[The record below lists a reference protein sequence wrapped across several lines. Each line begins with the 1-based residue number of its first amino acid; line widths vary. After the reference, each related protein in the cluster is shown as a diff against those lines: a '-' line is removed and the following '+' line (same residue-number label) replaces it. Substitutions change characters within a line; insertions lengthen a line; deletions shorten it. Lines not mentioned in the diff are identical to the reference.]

1 MPATTHFRLKTPI
14 LDSNDTPGTSPAARK
29 PSGLDTRCPENG
41 HHPMGAA
48 RNGVLEELKRF
59 DKVWRSQPDSEMD
72 GDQASEISACE
83 TLEYDEWESEVDDFE
98 LEQDS
103 RLIKAVVFSQPHTQP
118 IQRLL
123 YCSVET
129 RFKFMSY
136 PVAQDTDPGAEYLV
150 YSVYSEKYRDAGQPI
165 NLTGRGR
172 LMVFRENTLRR
183 IDCPGIK
190 TWERR
195 ARQSAQAEA
204 IKFTMSATQRQI
216 FCPACSSPVWSTKTL
231 DVHPSPTLNTS
242 TLSVS
247 QLFSVRL
254 TQLGLHSEPGWPASA
269 VAAGPLTVNMGVH
282 DPAALGRLESRL
294 QNPVAEK
301 PSTSMIKGERYANVD
316 AALGHILSRRD
327 PLTRD
332 GNFNVKSKAK
342 SECDYSDTDYSDMP
356 DLQDVSDSE
365 EE

>member
-1 MPATTHFRLKTPI
+1 
-14 LDSNDTPGTSPAARK
+14 
-29 PSGLDTRCPENG
+29 
-41 HHPMGAA
+41 
-48 RNGVLEELKRF
+48 
-59 DKVWRSQPDSEMD
+59 
-72 GDQASEISACE
+72 
-83 TLEYDEWESEVDDFE
+83 
-98 LEQDS
+98 
-103 RLIKAVVFSQPHTQP
+103 
-118 IQRLL
+118 
-123 YCSVET
+123 
-129 RFKFMSY
+129 
-136 PVAQDTDPGAEYLV
+136 
-150 YSVYSEKYRDAGQPI
+150 
-165 NLTGRGR
+165 
-172 LMVFRENTLRR
+172 
-183 IDCPGIK
+183 
-190 TWERR
+190 
-195 ARQSAQAEA
+195 
-204 IKFTMSATQRQI
+204 MSATQRQI

-301 PSTSMIKGERYANVD
+301 SSTSMIKGERYANVD

-327 PLTRD
+327 PLTRMPISYDIACYLNQKRTTMYDLMNFSHCFAYLGLNSD

-356 DLQDVSDSE
+356 DLQAVSDSE